1 MISTDQESQA
11 KEKLIQESDGDTTQ
25 WASFHMQSAF
35 NETVT
40 QSRMIEMD
48 EHNAFSDGG
57 EDDSKQL
64 LRPSRINN
72 KRMKLPRA
80 WSSLLFLLFQ
90 LFKDHLFNGLLKAQA
105 YLKLLC

>member
-11 KEKLIQESDGDTTQ
+11 KEKLIQESDGETAQ

-35 NETVT
+35 NESVM

-57 EDDSKQL
+57 EDDAKQL

-80 WSSLLFLLFQ
+80 CSSLFLLQ
-90 LFKDHLFNGLLKAQA
+90 LFEGCLFDDLLRAQA
-105 YLKLLC
+105 YL